1 LIEDTA
7 PPPPPPPPPLV
18 VPRVGI
24 LVPLSG
30 RYASYGQAYLHGAT
44 LATEEFEARGPRR
57 VEIVPADCKEEP
69 LATLAATRR
78 LIGTERLVAIVGSLM
93 RVPTLVAALE
103 SNCNG
108 VSLCSNLAAEDGL
121 QDIGPYVFQSAPPRA
136 AAARAAAELAVFEL
150 RRFRAAVVAPE
161 DGEGATL
168 AAAFAA
174 RLQELGGELVFS
186 KSFAAGTTDFT
197 PVVRP
202 LAASHPEVVYTSAA
216 AEDLQL
222 LVPALAFLALDAT
235 LIGTEDLGV
244 ERVVRACGDDLE
256 GAILPAPVREL
267 ESAEMERLRARYQE
281 RYKSAPNRYAIAGF
295 TGTRRVLDA
304 IARTLDADRDAVR
317 AALAGARPN
326 AGAQTPLVGRF
337 QSIRGGELRAL
348 TLP

>member
-1 LIEDTA
+1 
-7 PPPPPPPPPLV
+7 
-18 VPRVGI
+18 
-24 LVPLSG
+24 
-30 RYASYGQAYLHGAT
+30 
-44 LATEEFEARGPRR
+44 
-57 VEIVPADCKEEP
+57 
-69 LATLAATRR
+69 
-78 LIGTERLVAIVGSLM
+78 
-93 RVPTLVAALE
+93 
-103 SNCNG
+103 
-108 VSLCSNLAAEDGL
+108 
-121 QDIGPYVFQSAPPRA
+121 
-136 AAARAAAELAVFEL
+136 
-150 RRFRAAVVAPE
+150 
-161 DGEGATL
+161 
-168 AAAFAA
+168 
-174 RLQELGGELVFS
+174 LQELGGELVFS

-267 ESAEMERLRARYQE
+267 ESAEMERLRTRYQE

-304 IARTLDADRDAVR
+304 IARTPDADRDAVR
-317 AALAGARPN
+317 AALAGALPN
-326 AGAQTPLVGRF
+326 AGAQTPLVARF
-337 QSIRGGELRAL
+337 QSIRGGEVRAL